1 MHDIFQRV
9 AEICSVD
16 NALGTGL
23 LATLFLA
30 GAAGSIMHCGP
41 MCGAFVLGQVS
52 DRMTRLQ
59 PELFCELRRIK
70 IGLLLPYHLGRLT
83 TYSALG
89 ATVGWSISILGGS
102 SNWFRYGSAILLGIS
117 AIAFLSHAYFAYLP
131 GRSGLKSTAWFAR
144 IPIAGLTRKIPRG
157 TAAGEYLLGIALGF
171 LPCGFLYAAI
181 LAAAGASNPL
191 TSAVAML
198 AFGLGTTPLLMM
210 IGVAGQAAGRHWNR
224 AIQKAAPVILMLNA
238 ILLLALAWQRIG

>member
-9 AEICSVD
+9 AEICSID
-16 NALGTGL
+16 NALGSGL

-52 DRMTRLQ
+52 DRMTRLREEQ
-59 PELFCELRRIK
+59 FCELRRLRL
-70 IGLLLPYHLGRLT
+70 GLLIPYHLGRLT

-89 ATVGWSISILGGS
+89 AAAAWSISILGGS
-102 SNWFRYGSAILLGIS
+102 SNWFRFGSAVLLLAS
-117 AIAFLSHAYFAYLP
+117 AIVFLSHAYLAYLP
-131 GRSGLKSTAWFAR
+131 GQGGLKSATWFAR
-144 IPIAGLTRKIPRG
+144 IPIAAVTRAIPRG
-157 TAAGEYLLGIALGF
+157 TPAGEYLLGIALGF

-181 LAAAGASNPL
+181 LAAAGASSPL
-191 TSAVAML
+191 TGAAAML
-198 AFGLGTTPLLMM
+198 VFGLGTTPMLMM

-224 AIQKAAPVILMLNA
+224 AIQKAAPAILALNA